1 MDVVFAMFVFVVC
14 TLLADIIDDKYG
26 ITFSILTVITA
37 ISIFLW
43 LLIRYNI

>member
-1 MDVVFAMFVFVVC
+1 MDIVFAMFIYGVC

-43 LLIRYNI
+43 LFLRYNI